1 LNAQFSTDLHQTCDQ
16 GRVPRDVIAYC
27 FGWKSGTSMSA
38 KPEVEL
44 IFTTAAAKSEKRPRN
59 HFRGDGM
66 LAVGTHVSWLI

>member
-1 LNAQFSTDLHQTCDQ
+1 
-16 GRVPRDVIAYC
+16 
-27 FGWKSGTSMSA
+27 MSA